1 MQHYA
6 INYAIAGQQVALTP
20 NSSMRRAI
28 LDFMVT
34 AFDDDGSIISHI
46 AFRSTNDLKPA
57 AYRDMIIGGLRMHQD
72 VDVPVNAV
80 SLRLGVF
87 DEQSRHLGT
96 LELPLP
102 LKAPPD
108 DPASHTRR
116 LPPIEPD

>member
-1 MQHYA
+1 M
-6 INYAIAGQQVALTP
+6 QQVALTP
-20 NSSMRRAI
+20 NGNMRRAI

-34 AFDDDGSIISHI
+34 AFDDDGSILTHVG
-46 AFRSTNDLKPA
+46 FKTTNDLKPA
-57 AYRDMIIGGLRMHQD
+57 GYRDLLIGGLRLHQD
-72 VDVPVNAV
+72 VDVPANAV

-108 DPASHTRR
+108 ETAAQGRK